1 MMRYYVAI
9 HDSLRVIHAYTVTL
23 SHLSKCSATIIMI
36 MIMIVFRV
44 EAEKPVH
51 PFNYIQ

>member
-1 MMRYYVAI
+1 MMRYYIAI

-23 SHLSKCSATIIMI
+23 SHLSKCSATI

-44 EAEKPVH
+44 EAEKPAH
-51 PFNYIQ
+51 PFNCIQ